1 MAIIYNQ
8 YIHMEVR
15 MNRKKTREMAMKLL
29 FQMTIND
36 EKLDEVIEGL
46 ENEENN
52 SIDLKDAD
60 MEYLKRVI
68 TGVQNNKNMLD
79 EKIESYL
86 KGWKIN
92 RISKIDI
99 TILRICSYEFLYEDD
114 IPKNVSINE
123 AIELAKKYGENKS
136 PNFINGVLGSMI
148 EDIDK

>member
-1 MAIIYNQ
+1 
-8 YIHMEVR
+8 